1 MPEEKTSFLTSVV
14 ESLAGELDTRRRT
27 AKDGIPLGKKSVT
40 RQKAKNDL
48 QAMSPEQR
56 QKFVDDNGIEE
67 TMRIIGDDLPPMT
80 EQAPETTPET
90 LPLKRY

>member
-1 MPEEKTSFLTSVV
+1 MPEETSFLTKVL
-14 ESLAGELDTRRRT
+14 EGLAGELDTKRKT
-27 AKDGIPLGKKSVT
+27 VKDGIPLGKKSVT

-56 QKFVDDNGIEE
+56 KKFIDDNGMEE
-67 TMRIIGDDLPPMT
+67 VMRIIGDDLPMT
-80 EQAPETTPET
+80 PAPTPEATPDT

>member
-14 ESLAGELDTRRRT
+14 ESLAGELDTKRRT
-27 AKDGIPLGKKSVT
+27 VKEGIPLGQKSVT

-67 TMRIIGDDLPPMT
+67 TMRIIGDDLPP
-80 EQAPETTPET
+80 TPAQTPDTGT
-90 LPLKRY
+90 LPLNIG